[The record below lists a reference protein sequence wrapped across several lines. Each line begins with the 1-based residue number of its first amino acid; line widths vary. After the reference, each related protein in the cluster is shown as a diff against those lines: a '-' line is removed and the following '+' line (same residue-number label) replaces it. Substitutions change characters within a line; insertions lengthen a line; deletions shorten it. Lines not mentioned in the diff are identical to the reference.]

1 MSCVKR
7 EIVLDLD
14 PDEAWDAV
22 VDLESWLA
30 DEADVDLEPGG
41 EGRFRL
47 DDGSERRALVEEVDP
62 GRAVSWW
69 WWSDDPHD
77 LGSHVQVRLEDAIAG
92 TRVVV
97 VESGFA
103 VGPVASSAKRIGCR
117 IPALSSLL

>member
-7 EIVLDLD
+7 EVVLDMD
-14 PDEAWDAV
+14 RDEAWDAIC
-22 VDLESWLA
+22 DMETWLA
-30 DEADVDLEPGG
+30 EEAELVLEPGG

-62 GRAVSWW
+62 GHALSWW
-69 WWSDDPHD
+69 WWSDDAED
-77 LGSHVQVRLEDAIAG
+77 LGTHVQVRLVEAVTG

-103 VGPVASSAKRIGCR
+103 VGPVAAAA
-117 IPALSSLL
+117 PALARALVAA